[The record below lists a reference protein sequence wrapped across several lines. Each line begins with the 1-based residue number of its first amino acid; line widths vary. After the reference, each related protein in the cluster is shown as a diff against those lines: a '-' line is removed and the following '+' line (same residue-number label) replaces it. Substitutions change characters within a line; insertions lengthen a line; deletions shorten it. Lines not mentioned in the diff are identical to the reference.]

1 MRMKGIGAEDEEE
14 KLVKEVGVDD
24 EEEKKVGA
32 EAGC

>member
-1 MRMKGIGAEDEEE
+1 MKGIGAEDEEE